1 MEIKMSQFNLGTII
15 LKFDLPAALIDD
27 INEAYDKHNEQMPA
41 YNTQLAGKIADEKKV
56 NTILTEEMKQTF
68 QTCFEKY
75 MQIRNEVKWD

>member
-41 YNTQLAGKIADEKKV
+41 YNTQLAGKIADEKKL
-56 NTILTEEMKQTF
+56 IL
-68 QTCFEKY
+68 Y
-75 MQIRNEVKWD
+75 